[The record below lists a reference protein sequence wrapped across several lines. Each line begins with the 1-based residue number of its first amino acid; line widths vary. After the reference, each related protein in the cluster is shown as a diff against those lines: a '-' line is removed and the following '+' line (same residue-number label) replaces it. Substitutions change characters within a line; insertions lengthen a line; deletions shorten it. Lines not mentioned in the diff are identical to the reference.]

1 MTKLWQHQQEAI
13 SWVLD
18 QFAAGKPALLDMG
31 MGTGKTRCALEI
43 AASLLA
49 KGSISRIL
57 VGCPR
62 AVIDAWATT
71 QIPRWLPEVR
81 VLALTQ
87 ATSKK
92 KSEAIEA
99 ALADTSPLIVVGNY
113 ESLWRMPVTL
123 KVKWGLV
130 VWDEVHRLKA
140 VRGSAS
146 KWASKMA
153 KTHSRCCFLGMSG
166 TLLAHSPL
174 DAFGVWRAVGHEVWG
189 RSFTSFKASYAVTN
203 PHIPGMVMGWRN
215 QTQMSKIIAETTF
228 RRTTEQVIK
237 WLPELTHEM
246 LEFDLAPEEAR
257 VYRELLKEFA
267 SEVAEGTITPANAM
281 VGVLR
286 GLQVCGGFVGLDDDG
301 VNRRSVRLTNRPS
314 KQSRFGEM
322 LQDLDPREPLV
333 VFCRFR
339 DDIDCVIEEC
349 ESHGR
354 SVSELSGKINQ
365 LAQWQAGETSTL
377 VTQIQSGGIGIDL
390 TRASI
395 GVFYSV
401 GHSLSEFLQ
410 AVARLHRP
418 GQERATRLYSLVA
431 RLPTNSSAS
440 LERRVYEAL
449 RERKDVIDT
458 ILDGYRRQR
467 AAAAAGAGEHPN

>member
-1 MTKLWQHQQEAI
+1 MTKMWQHQQEALA
-13 SWVLD
+13 WVLE
-18 QFAAGKPALLDMG
+18 QFEKGLPALLDMG
-31 MGTGKTRCALEI
+31 MGTGKTRIACEII
-43 AASLLA
+43 AAKHP
-49 KGSISRIL
+49 KGSSARIL

-71 QIPRWLPEVR
+71 QIPRWLPDYR

-87 ATSKK
+87 GTSKK
-92 KSEAIEA
+92 KADAIEA

-123 KVKWGLV
+123 KTKWSLV

-146 KWASKMA
+146 KWAAKMA
-153 KTHSRCCFLGMSG
+153 KAHSQAHFLGMSG

-174 DAFGVWRAVGHEVWG
+174 DAFGVWRAVGHETWG
-189 RSFTSFKASYAVTN
+189 RSFTSFKATFAITN
-203 PHIPGMVMGWRN
+203 PAIPGMVMGWRN
-215 QTQMSKIIAETTF
+215 QQQMSKRIAETTF

-237 WLPELTHEM
+237 WLPELTHGM

-267 SEVAEGTITPANAM
+267 SEVEQGTITPANAM

-301 VNRRSVRLTNRPS
+301 TVRRSVKLTSRPS
-314 KQSRFGEM
+314 KQGRFGEM
-322 LQDLDPREPLV
+322 LTDLDPSEPLV

-339 DDIDCVIEEC
+339 DDIDSVIAEC
-349 ESHGR
+349 NTHGR
-354 SVSELSGKINQ
+354 SVSELSGKLNQ
-365 LAQWQAGETSTL
+365 LAQWQAGETNTL

-390 TRASI
+390 TRASM

-431 RLPTNSSAS
+431 RIPGTQSPS

-449 RERKDVIDT
+449 KERKNVIDT

-467 AAAAAGAGEHPN
+467 ATAAQGAGEHSH